1 MKFSKYQ
8 CPTSNQGGIINKPF
22 QIGDFKFAISICYE
36 DIFSFPLA
44 HQIND
49 ANFILNFTNDAWWGD
64 SIGPD
69 QHLQMAIMRSIE
81 FEKPMIRST
90 NNGISTIINEN
101 GKVIKIANR
110 DTIEIIE
117 SESYGTIGSTPF
129 SIYGNKLIY
138 LILLTFGIY
147 IFLEDISL

>member
-1 MKFSKYQ
+1 
-8 CPTSNQGGIINKPF
+8 
-22 QIGDFKFAISICYE
+22 
-36 DIFSFPLA
+36 
-44 HQIND
+44 
-49 ANFILNFTNDAWWGD
+49 
-64 SIGPD
+64 
-69 QHLQMAIMRSIE
+69 MAIMRAIE

-147 IFLEDISL
+147 IFFRRHFSVTNDILPRNYYKTSKFLD

>member
-1 MKFSKYQ
+1 
-8 CPTSNQGGIINKPF
+8 
-22 QIGDFKFAISICYE
+22 
-36 DIFSFPLA
+36 
-44 HQIND
+44 
-49 ANFILNFTNDAWWGD
+49 
-64 SIGPD
+64 
-69 QHLQMAIMRSIE
+69 MAIMRSIE

-147 IFLEDISL
+147 IFFRRHFSVNQ

>member
-1 MKFSKYQ
+1 
-8 CPTSNQGGIINKPF
+8 
-22 QIGDFKFAISICYE
+22 
-36 DIFSFPLA
+36 
-44 HQIND
+44 
-49 ANFILNFTNDAWWGD
+49 
-64 SIGPD
+64 
-69 QHLQMAIMRSIE
+69 MAIMRAIE

-147 IFLEDISL
+147 IFFRRHFSVNQ

>member
-1 MKFSKYQ
+1 
-8 CPTSNQGGIINKPF
+8 
-22 QIGDFKFAISICYE
+22 
-36 DIFSFPLA
+36 
-44 HQIND
+44 
-49 ANFILNFTNDAWWGD
+49 
-64 SIGPD
+64 
-69 QHLQMAIMRSIE
+69 
-81 FEKPMIRST
+81 MIRST

-101 GKVIKIANR
+101 GKVIKVANR

-147 IFLEDISL
+147 IFFRRHFSVNQ

>member
-1 MKFSKYQ
+1 MMR
-8 CPTSNQGGIINKPF
+8 GGET
-22 QIGDFKFAISICYE
+22 Q
-36 DIFSFPLA
+36 LA
-44 HQIND
+44 
-49 ANFILNFTNDAWWGD
+49 
-64 SIGPD
+64 PD

-90 NNGISTIINEN
+90 NNGISTITNEN

-147 IFLEDISL
+147 IF

>member
-1 MKFSKYQ
+1 
-8 CPTSNQGGIINKPF
+8 
-22 QIGDFKFAISICYE
+22 
-36 DIFSFPLA
+36 
-44 HQIND
+44 
-49 ANFILNFTNDAWWGD
+49 
-64 SIGPD
+64 
-69 QHLQMAIMRSIE
+69 MAIMRSIE

-110 DTIEIIE
+110 DIIEIIE

-147 IFLEDISL
+147 IFCRRCFSVSQ